1 MMIAVRMSTSLFSLL
16 WFIHQ
21 YSSIWLVKK
30 VCPHNEIHCKAVGD
44 DCILGLYF
52 EVVLFY
58 CIDRKS
64 VV

>member
-1 MMIAVRMSTSLFSLL
+1 MV
-16 WFIHQ
+16 IHQ

-58 CIDRKS
+58 CMTRVSTMIRAC
-64 VV
+64 